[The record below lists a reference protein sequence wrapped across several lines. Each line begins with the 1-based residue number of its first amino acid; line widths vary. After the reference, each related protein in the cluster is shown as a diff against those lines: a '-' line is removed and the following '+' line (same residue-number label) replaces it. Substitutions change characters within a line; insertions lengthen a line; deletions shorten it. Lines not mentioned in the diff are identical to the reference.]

1 MANKKVSESV
11 LNRSVIKLI
20 DYRNDCIAAGPAVGQ
35 DCAVTDIGDRYVLT
49 STECALTKE
58 KYAPYFAVMRA
69 VNNIAAC
76 GGIPLTVSAAFI
88 LPEGFEEKELKALT
102 RIVNEA
108 CRACGAPL
116 SGGHTEICGDA
127 RSFMVSVTVTG
138 ICMKEKYL
146 TLKNAKPG
154 MAIVATKRIA
164 IEKTAYL
171 VTEKECRDKLLERLP
186 VGYVEHADSV
196 INEACAMRDAD
207 IAAHNGAVAMHDA
220 AGGGIFT
227 ALLELSVGSRCG
239 LNVDL
244 RAVPV
249 AQETIEFSEIFG
261 INPYDEASTGCMLVV
276 TDRPAHLMGA
286 LEGEG
291 IPAAVI
297 GYLTSDND
305 KKIVNGD
312 EVRYLDKP

>member
-108 CRACGAPL
+108 CRACGVPL
-116 SGGHTEICGDA
+116 SGGHTEICCDA
-127 RSFMVSVTVTG
+127 LSFMVSVTVTG

-220 AGGGIFT
+220 AEGGIFT
-227 ALLELSVGSRCG
+227 
-239 LNVDL
+239 
-244 RAVPV
+244 

-261 INPYDEASTGCMLVV
+261 VNPYEEASAGCMLIV
-276 TDRPAHLMGA
+276 TDRPAHLMEA